1 MYGRTKN
8 IQPIIKKKR
17 LKLPKINSRKLLR
30 VLAVILLVVTSSGV
44 SSYLT
49 AYILN
54 SNLETTTNTTQVYN
68 VSDDSNVVGIVK
80 QISKSVVNITTKT
93 VVYGWFGQRSV
104 SKGAGTGI
112 VIRDD
117 GYILTNNHV
126 IDGADSISVITNDGE
141 NLIAEIIATDASKD
155 LAVIKVESDVKLTA
169 SKIGDSDKVQVGEE
183 VIAVGNVLGQFSY
196 SVTKGIV
203 SGLGRPIVASGSALY
218 GNLEQLS
225 NLIQTDAA
233 INSGNSGG
241 PLVNMSGEVIG
252 INTAVSGSGQNIGF
266 SVPINHAK
274 SLVKNIK

>member
-1 MYGRTKN
+1 MEEQKDVT
-8 IQPIIKKKR
+8 PIAKKKR
-17 LKLPKINSRKLLR
+17 FKLLKINSRKLLR
-30 VLAVILLVVTSSGV
+30 VLAVILLIATSSGV

-49 AYILN
+49 AYMIK
-54 SNLETTTNTTQVYN
+54 SGIKTTTNTTQVYN
-68 VSDDSNVVGIVK
+68 VSDDSNVVGIVN

-104 SKGAGTGI
+104 SEGAGTGI
-112 VIRDD
+112 IIRDD

-126 IDGADSISVITNDGE
+126 IDGADSISIITNDDE
-141 NLIAEIIATDASKD
+141 ELTATVIAADASKD
-155 LAVIKVESDVKLTA
+155 LAVIKVKSDVTLTA
-169 SKIGDSDKVQVGEE
+169 AKIGDSDKVRVGEE

-225 NLIQTDAA
+225 DLIQTDAA

-274 SLVKNIK
+274 NLVKDIK

>member
-1 MYGRTKN
+1 MEEQKSE
-8 IQPIIKKKR
+8 QPIVKKR
-17 LKLPKINSRKLLR
+17 RMKIPKINGRKLLN
-30 VLAVILLVVTSSGV
+30 VLAIVLLVAASSGA

-49 AYILN
+49 AYMIN
-54 SNLETTTNTTQVYN
+54 SNIKTTTNTTQVYN
-68 VSDDSNVVGIVK
+68 VSDDSNVVGIVN
-80 QISKSVVNITTKT
+80 QISKSVVNITTQT

-104 SKGAGTGI
+104 SEGAGTGI
-112 VIRDD
+112 IIRDD

-126 IDGADSISVITNDGE
+126 IDGADDISVLTNDDE
-141 NLIAEIIATDASKD
+141 ELAATVIKTDASKD
-155 LAVIKVESDVKLTA
+155 LAVIKVKSDVKLTA
-169 SKIGDSDKVQVGEE
+169 AKIGDSDKVQVGEE

-203 SGLGRPIVASGSALY
+203 SGLGRPIVASGSTLY

-225 NLIQTDAA
+225 DLIQTDAA

-274 SLVKNIK
+274 SLVKDIK

>member
-1 MYGRTKN
+1 MEEQKSE
-8 IQPIIKKKR
+8 QPIVKKKR
-17 LKLPKINSRKLLR
+17 LKLPRINGRKLLS
-30 VLAVILLVVTSSGV
+30 VFSIILLVAVSSGA

-49 AYILN
+49 AYMIN
-54 SNLETTTNTTQVYN
+54 SNIKTTTNTTQVYN
-68 VSDDSNVVGIVK
+68 VSDDSNVVGIVN
-80 QISKSVVNITTKT
+80 QISKSVVNITTQT

-104 SKGAGTGI
+104 SEGAGTGI
-112 VIRDD
+112 IIRDD

-126 IDGADSISVITNDGE
+126 IDGADDISVLTNDDE
-141 NLIAEIIATDASKD
+141 ELAATVIKTDASKD
-155 LAVIKVESDVKLTA
+155 LAVIKVKSDVKLTA
-169 SKIGDSDKVQVGEE
+169 AKIGDSDKVQVGEE

-203 SGLGRPIVASGSALY
+203 SGLGRPIVASGSTLY

-225 NLIQTDAA
+225 DLIQTDAA

-274 SLVKNIK
+274 SLVKDIK